1 MIISHRH
8 KFIFAA
14 IPKTGTHSVR
24 RALRAHMSAEDLEQ
38 VGLFVQ
44 KAFPFEELAAIKH
57 GHIRL
62 SQIRPFVGET
72 AFASYLKFAF
82 VRHPLDRF
90 VSYCSF
96 MTRDTGAFAKD
107 PEAVMHYFLDHP
119 PLQHILFAPQYVFVT
134 DADGRLLADVIGRV
148 EDMQASYDAIA
159 ARLGLP
165 SAVLEHANSSERGDY
180 RTYYTPVLI
189 ERVTALYQRDFEL
202 FGYSV

>member
-1 MIISHRH
+1 MIISHKHR
-8 KFIFAA
+8 FIFAA

-24 RALRAHMSAEDLEQ
+24 RALRAHMSADDLEQ

-57 GHIRL
+57 GHITL
-62 SQIRPFVGET
+62 SQIRPFVGED

-96 MTRDTGAFAKD
+96 MTRDTGAFARD
-107 PEAVMHYFLDHP
+107 PAAVMSHVLDHP
-119 PLQHILFAPQYVFVT
+119 PLQHILFAPQHIFVT
-134 DADGRLLADVIGRV
+134 DKNGALLADTVGRV
-148 EDMQASYDAIA
+148 EDMQASYDTIA

-165 SAVLEHANSSERGDY
+165 GAELERANSSQRGDY
-180 RTYYTPVLI
+180 RAYYTPSLV
-189 ERVTALYQRDFEL
+189 ERVTQLYQRDFEL